1 MAEKR
6 ERQGGCSSNAPEAGA
21 DRSLYL
27 TEVVCAEIG
36 QFPPFDV
43 APYEFGRI
51 EIGRVAGQAFN
62 GQPRALRLQV
72 RRHGAALMRWQAIPD
87 EDETPTTKVPLELVQ
102 EADERDVVVTA
113 GPRLEEETAATEVPP
128 ERQAHGEGELRP
140 AEGMPV
146 GLPSQRSLL
155 PDAARQLQRRLA
167 HRLPGRAQA
176 ALLWSASYP

>member
-72 RRHGAALMRWQAIPD
+72 RRHGAAPMRWQAIPD

-102 EADERDVVVTA
+102 EARRHPVRVHAIGEADEIGLITLRRVESAFASTTA
-113 GPRLEEETAATEVPP
+113 DPPDKGTLRLGSVDA
-128 ERQAHGEGELRP
+128 LR
-140 AEGMPV
+140 
-146 GLPSQRSLL
+146 
-155 PDAARQLQRRLA
+155 
-167 HRLPGRAQA
+167 
-176 ALLWSASYP
+176 